1 MTDHVRFQEVL
12 DRLIDG
18 WCERRALYPLS
29 LVLPP
34 YLAHTGR
41 ADSEAALYRALARVR
56 RLARDELLG
65 GEDYI
70 LTEAMSLVRE
80 SLQLGGVAVGELDRV
95 E

>member
-18 WCERRALYPLS
+18 WCERRALHPLA
-29 LVLPP
+29 LVLPA

-41 ADSEAALYRALARVR
+41 SESEAALYRALSRTR
-56 RLARDELLG
+56 TLARDELLG
-65 GEDYI
+65 GEGYI
-70 LTEAMSLVRE
+70 LSEAMTLVRE
-80 SLQLGGVAVGELDRV
+80 SLVLRGVRVDDFDRV